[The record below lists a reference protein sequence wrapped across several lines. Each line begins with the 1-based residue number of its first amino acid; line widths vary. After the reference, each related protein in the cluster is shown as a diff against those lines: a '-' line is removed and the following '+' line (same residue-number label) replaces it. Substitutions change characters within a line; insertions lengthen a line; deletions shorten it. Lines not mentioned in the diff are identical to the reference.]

1 MFLQVCL
8 KLVQQVTTENSSLL
22 KCYTV
27 KTVQDWTHG
36 LMVKA
41 LCTAEMSVTVQC

>member
-1 MFLQVCL
+1 MVLQVRL
-8 KLVQQVTTENSSLL
+8 KLVEEVTSEDSSLL

-27 KTVQDWTHG
+27 KTVQDWTG

-41 LCTAEMSVTVQC
+41 L